1 MPLKDIQIYNM
12 NNYEPIKYKKKIIA
26 FVVKKNLKTSKTKF
40 FGDENNTLQF
50 GYIVKK
56 KGDKIPRHKH
66 KRVKRIIYGTSDIL
80 IVKKG
85 ETILKLFKF
94 GKLIKTTKL
103 KMGDMV
109 SLIDCEH
116 SFIFNKNTVL
126 HEIKQGPYIQNEK
139 VIYD

>member
-1 MPLKDIQIYNM
+1 MK
-12 NNYEPIKYKKKIIA
+12 NYELIKYKKKIIA

-66 KRVKRIIYGTSDIL
+66 KPVKRIIYGTSEIL

-85 ETILKLFKF
+85 ETILKLFKV
-94 GKLIKTTKL
+94 GKLIKTIKL
-103 KMGDMV
+103 KIGDMV

-116 SFIFNKNTVL
+116 SFTFNKNTVL

-139 VIYD
+139 IIYD

>member
-1 MPLKDIQIYNM
+1 MLLKDIQIYKM
-12 NNYEPIKYKKKIIA
+12 KNYELIKYQKKIIA
-26 FVVKKNLKTSKTKF
+26 FVVKKNVKTSKTKF
-40 FGDENNTLQF
+40 FGNENNTLQF
-50 GYIVKK
+50 GHIVKK

-66 KRVKRIIYGTSDIL
+66 KRVKRIIYGTSEIL

-94 GKLIKTTKL
+94 GKLIKTIKL
-103 KMGDMV
+103 KIGDMV

-116 SFIFNKNTVL
+116 SFTFNKNTVL
-126 HEIKQGPYIQNEK
+126 YEIKQGPYVQNEK

>member
-1 MPLKDIQIYNM
+1 MK
-12 NNYEPIKYKKKIIA
+12 NYELIKYQKKIIA
-26 FVVKKNLKTSKTKF
+26 FVVKKNVKTSKTKF
-40 FGDENNTLQF
+40 FGNENNTLQF
-50 GYIVKK
+50 GHIVKK

-66 KRVKRIIYGTSDIL
+66 KRVKRIIYGTSEIL

-94 GKLIKTTKL
+94 GKLIKTIKL
-103 KMGDMV
+103 KIGDMV

-116 SFIFNKNTVL
+116 SFTFNKNTVL
-126 HEIKQGPYIQNEK
+126 YEIKQGPYVQNEK